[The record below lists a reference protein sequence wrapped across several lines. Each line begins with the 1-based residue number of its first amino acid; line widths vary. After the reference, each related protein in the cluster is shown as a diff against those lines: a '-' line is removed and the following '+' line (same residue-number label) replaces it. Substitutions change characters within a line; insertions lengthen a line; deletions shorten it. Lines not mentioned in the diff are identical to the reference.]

1 MMCVCHF
8 MTYIDYYSWSRI
20 YHLMYVCLFI
30 MCVQCTNKQTNKQN
44 IQKKEVHFH
53 HHGSKSSLSCSTS
66 FSNEKCGHFFFI
78 CFTSYKAGPASD
90 TLASPLVSVWKQS
103 PSRSSNSLTCPSS
116 PLLRSHTQPL
126 SHDLFMSSKAPKWG
140 LFGEKKR
147 LALRFVIFHFSIEI
161 HTPFRSPRRP
171 PVPKTPLPP

>member
-1 MMCVCHF
+1 
-8 MTYIDYYSWSRI
+8 
-20 YHLMYVCLFI
+20 MYVCLFI
-30 MCVQCTNKQTNKQN
+30 MCVQCTNKQTNKTY
-44 IQKKEVHFH
+44 KKRSPFPSSWIEVL
-53 HHGSKSSLSCSTS
+53 SLVVLPSPMK
-66 FSNEKCGHFFFI
+66 KCGTFFFI
-78 CFTSYKAGPASD
+78 CFTSYKAGLASD
-90 TLASPLVSVWKQS
+90 TLASRLVSVWKQS

-126 SHDLFMSSKAPKWG
+126 SHDLFMSSEAPKWG